1 MRHLYFEKNICKNS
15 QVQLSS
21 MGKRCKN
28 NNILANVWHLLV
40 EVIDILD
47 VVVEVVVVVIKVTK
61 VILNDDGQSHR
72 CQGRRGPGGDI

>member
-1 MRHLYFEKNICKNS
+1 
-15 QVQLSS
+15 

-28 NNILANVWHLLV
+28 DNILTNVWHLLV

-47 VVVEVVVVVIKVTK
+47 VVVEVVVVVVKVTK

-72 CQGRRGPGGDI
+72 CQGGRGPGGDILILVTLSAEPFIRNLYKR